1 MPVIDSFTTTIERF
15 EETKQRYLKLL
26 VSDFNKTLAKARDK
40 KYVTEMLASI
50 EERNRFFMEDLYYV
64 TIIFKFEQ
72 QFRFG
77 EDINIIQ
84 DSLLFV
90 QKQFLEAETLYQNG
104 VRTREAKAKTFLHRV
119 FRFGKGENPQ
129 EIRRTPFVTEHKPG
143 KMYINR
149 VLIRHMAKNEFLE
162 HLKSHQSES
171 EGLVVIPDMPVP
183 KSKSYSKNQQVI
195 AIHYILRQLNLKEG
209 KGNVSQT
216 DIARFIHLLSGIPAP
231 EDDNMDNSNI
241 YKACKSFLK
250 HSEEKNIQD
259 LEFVLEKFKKVAKG
273 SDNLTSIVGKIEAEI
288 KDNKRDL
295 KFNI

>member
-26 VSDFNKTLAKARDK
+26 VSDFNKSLAKARDK
-40 KYVTEMLASI
+40 KYVTEILASI
-50 EERNRFFMEDLYYV
+50 EGSNRFFMEDLYYV

-77 EDINIIQ
+77 EDINIIL

-90 QKQFLEAETLYQNG
+90 QNHFLAAESLYQKG
-104 VRTREAKAKTFLHRV
+104 VRAREAKAKTLFHRV
-119 FRFGKGENPQ
+119 TRLFKSENPE
-129 EIRRTPFVTEHKPG
+129 EIRQIPLVTEYKPG

-162 HLKSHQSES
+162 HLKNHQSES
-171 EGLVVIPDMPVP
+171 EGLVVVPDMPAP

-195 AIHYILRQLNLKEG
+195 AIHYILRHLNLKEG

-273 SDNLTSIVGKIEAEI
+273 SENLSSIVGKIEAEI

-295 KFNI
+295 RLNI